1 MKRTVVLSFL
11 VLLVASSLLA
21 QATATV
27 SGTVKTSEGLPVTD
41 AVVTLVEARRSV
53 AVGADGSFRFENVRP
68 GHYHLRA
75 ESRRVGAALGEAN
88 IAAGTDR
95 SVEIVLDP
103 AIHSEEIVVT
113 AGPDSRRES
122 EVYQPVTVVREDEI
136 ARQLQPTIGETLNEE
151 PGVSST
157 YFGPG
162 ASRPIIRGLGG
173 DRIRILSEGLGTSDA
188 SNISPDHAVTVDPS
202 SAQQIEIVR
211 GPATLLYGSNAVGG
225 VVNVIDDRVPNRV
238 PTEALTG
245 HVDLRGGTV
254 SDERTGS
261 LGLDGGAGR
270 LAWHLDFT
278 KRDTGD
284 YEIPGPAEHHHEG
297 EEPEEEEEHTGVL
310 ENSSLESQNGTIG
323 ASFVGDRGFFG
334 VSFNRFETNYGVPGH
349 GHHHEETGPLSGR
362 RVRALQEEEEVF
374 VRIDME
380 QSRFDVKG
388 ELTDLG
394 IFRNVRLRLGSTDYE
409 HVELEG
415 DEVGTRFTNDGF
427 EGRLEATHQPLAR
440 LRGSIGLQVTDSD
453 FAAIGEEAF
462 IPATTTKSRAA
473 FVFEEIPGE
482 RLDFQFGARYENQDI
497 TVREDELPDS
507 SFDGISASLG
517 TIYRP
522 AEGFAIAASLAR
534 ATRLPTATELYANGP
549 HTATGQFE
557 IGDVNLDEETSL
569 GLDVSFRKTAGRL
582 RGQINLFNSSFDGY
596 IFDAPTGEEE
606 DGLPVFRYVQADA
619 TFRGIEIDGHA
630 EIWHSG
636 SNHLELE
643 AGADYVRAE
652 LDEGGNLPRIPPLR
666 TSIGL
671 RFEGGAFSATAEV
684 RRYSEQDDVAE
695 YEEATEGYT
704 LVNAT
709 LGYRFFA
716 ANTVH
721 DLLLRGT
728 NLTDELARQHTSPL
742 KERAPLPGRDF
753 TLAYR
758 VTF

>member
-1 MKRTVVLSFL
+1 MKRTVSLSFAL
-11 VLLVASSLLA
+11 LLVASSLLA
-21 QATATV
+21 QSTATIT
-27 SGTVKTSEGLPVTD
+27 GNVKTSEGTAVTD
-41 AVVTLVEARRSV
+41 AVVTLVEARRSMT
-53 AVGADGSFRFENVRP
+53 VGPDGSFRFENVRP

-75 ESRRVGAALGEAN
+75 ESRRVGAAIGEAD
-88 IAAGTDR
+88 IAAGASR

-122 EVYQPVTVVREDEI
+122 EVYQPVTVVRADEI
-136 ARQLQPTIGETLNEE
+136 AQRLQPTIGETLNEQ

-162 ASRPIIRGLGG
+162 ASRPIIRGFGS

-188 SNISPDHAVTVDPS
+188 SNVSPDHAVTVDPA

-225 VVNVIDDRVPNRV
+225 VVNVIDDRIPNRV
-238 PTEALTG
+238 PAAPIGG

-261 LGLDGGAGR
+261 LSLNGGAGKFG
-270 LAWHLDFT
+270 WHVDFT

-297 EEPEEEEEHTGVL
+297 EEPEEEEHAGIL
-310 ENSSLESQNGTIG
+310 ENSSLESQAGTIG
-323 ASFVGDRGFFG
+323 AAFVGDRGFLG
-334 VSFNRFETNYGVPGH
+334 VSFNRFETNYGIPGH
-349 GHHHEETGPLSGR
+349 GHHHEEEPPAAR
-362 RVRALQEEEEVF
+362 RMGLLQEEEEEF

-380 QSRFDVKG
+380 QNRFDVKG
-388 ELTDLG
+388 ELTDIG
-394 IFRNVRLRLGSTDYE
+394 IFRNVRLRLGSNDYE

-415 DEVGTRFTNDGF
+415 DAIGTRFTNDGF
-427 EGRLEATHQPLAR
+427 EGRLEATHQPLGR
-440 LRGSIGLQVTDSD
+440 LRGSIGVQVTNND
-453 FAAIGEEAF
+453 FAAVGDEAF
-462 IPATTTKSRAA
+462 IPPTTTESLAA
-473 FVFEEIPGE
+473 FIFEEIPGE
-482 RLDFQFGARYENQDI
+482 RLDFQFGARFETQDI
-497 TVREDELPDS
+497 SVDDAELPDL
-507 SFDGISASLG
+507 SFDGVSASVG

-522 AEGFAIAASLAR
+522 AEGYSVAASLAR
-534 ATRLPTATELYANGP
+534 AARLPTSTELYANGA
-549 HTATGQFE
+549 HIATSQFE
-557 IGDVNLDEETSL
+557 IGDVNLGEETSL
-569 GLDVSFRKTAGRL
+569 GLDISFRKTAGRL
-582 RGQINLFNSSFDGY
+582 RGQINLFNNSFDGF
-596 IFDAPTGEEE
+596 IFDAPTGEEA

-619 TFRGIEIDGHA
+619 TFRGIEVDGHA
-630 EIWHSG
+630 EIWHAG

-652 LDEGGNLPRIPPLR
+652 LDNGGSLPRIPPFR

-671 RFEGGAFSATAEV
+671 RFEGGPFSAMAEV
-684 RRYSEQDDVAE
+684 RRYSEQDEVADF
-695 YEEATEGYT
+695 EEATEGYT

-709 LGYRFFA
+709 LGYRFFS